1 MEELDKKVDEIFTQ
15 FLREEL
21 GNRVSQFSMKGL
33 RDIVITEIQNYKPEE
48 KSEVKKEDV
57 KK

>member
-1 MEELDKKVDEIFTQ
+1 MEELVKKIQSILDQ

-33 RDIVITEIQNYKPEE
+33 RDILINEIRNYKPV
-48 KSEVKKEDV
+48 KSEAIKDAKK
-57 KK
+57 

>member
-1 MEELDKKVDEIFTQ
+1 MEELSKKVDEVLTQ

-21 GNRVSQFSMKGL
+21 GNRISQFSMKGL
-33 RDIVITEIQNYKPEE
+33 RDILINEIKNYKPV

>member
-1 MEELDKKVDEIFTQ
+1 VEELAKKIQGILDQ

-33 RDIVITEIQNYKPEE
+33 RDILINEIRNYKPI
-48 KSEVKKEDV
+48 KNEVRKDV

>member
-1 MEELDKKVDEIFTQ
+1 MEELSKKVDEIFIQ

-33 RDIVITEIQNYKPEE
+33 RDIVITEITNYKPI
-48 KSEVKKEDV
+48 KSEVKEDV